1 MWDYLHLCLREE
13 RNRTKDEMKT
23 WLKEQGISSPVTD
36 PCLVAGW
43 EDSSTVIAIT
53 ARFGQAHIENIC
65 LRAVSSVHVIKA
77 KKMTRKP
84 L

>member
-1 MWDYLHLCLREE
+1 
-13 RNRTKDEMKT
+13 MKT

-53 ARFGQAHIENIC
+53 ARFGQALIENIC